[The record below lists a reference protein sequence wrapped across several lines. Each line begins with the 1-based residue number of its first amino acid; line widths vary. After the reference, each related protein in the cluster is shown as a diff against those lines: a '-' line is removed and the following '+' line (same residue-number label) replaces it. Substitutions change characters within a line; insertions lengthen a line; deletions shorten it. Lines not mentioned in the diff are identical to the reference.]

1 MTVRNLTALA
11 PLIIVSATALAVMMA
26 AALRR
31 NHAAAA
37 LMTLGGIAAAFASLR
52 AAAVLRPLAIG
63 SSEAGQLLVI
73 DGYGL
78 FFMGLILLGSA
89 AVVVLA
95 HGYLERQAEHREEFY
110 ILLLVAVL
118 GSMTLAASSHFVSF
132 FLGLEILSVALY
144 AMNAYLRGRAIS
156 LEAGIKYLVLAA
168 ASATF
173 LLFGMALLY
182 AEFGTMSFDYLAGQ
196 MTAGI
201 YPNRAMVTGGIALM
215 VTGFGFKLALAPF
228 HLWTPDIYEGA
239 PAPVTA
245 FVATVS
251 KGAMFAL
258 LLRYFYSTGAYR
270 LHSVFV
276 VLAIIAA
283 ASMLAGNLGALLQ
296 NNLKRILAYSSIAHM
311 GYVLVAFL
319 AAGDLGAEAVTF
331 YLIAYFITTLAA
343 FGVVTALSPADRD
356 AGRLGDFEGLIWK
369 RPALGGVLTLA
380 LFSLAGIPA
389 TAGFFAKF
397 YVVAAGAD
405 SGIWRLIILLVLTS
419 VVGLFYYLRVLV
431 AVFSRPL
438 ESRELAPQVPF
449 ASAFVLAGLSALLV
463 WVGVFP
469 GTILRAVKAAVGS
482 LRY

>member
-1 MTVRNLTALA
+1 MTVRNLTALS

-258 LLRYFYSTGAYR
+258 LL
-270 LHSVFV
+270 
-276 VLAIIAA
+276 
-283 ASMLAGNLGALLQ
+283 
-296 NNLKRILAYSSIAHM
+296 SSP
-311 GYVLVAFL
+311 
-319 AAGDLGAEAVTF
+319 
-331 YLIAYFITTLAA
+331 
-343 FGVVTALSPADRD
+343 S
-356 AGRLGDFEGLIWK
+356 
-369 RPALGGVLTLA
+369 
-380 LFSLAGIPA
+380 SLPLRCWRGI
-389 TAGFFAKF
+389 
-397 YVVAAGAD
+397 
-405 SGIWRLIILLVLTS
+405 
-419 VVGLFYYLRVLV
+419 
-431 AVFSRPL
+431 
-438 ESRELAPQVPF
+438 
-449 ASAFVLAGLSALLV
+449 SARSSK
-463 WVGVFP
+463 
-469 GTILRAVKAAVGS
+469 TI
-482 LRY
+482 